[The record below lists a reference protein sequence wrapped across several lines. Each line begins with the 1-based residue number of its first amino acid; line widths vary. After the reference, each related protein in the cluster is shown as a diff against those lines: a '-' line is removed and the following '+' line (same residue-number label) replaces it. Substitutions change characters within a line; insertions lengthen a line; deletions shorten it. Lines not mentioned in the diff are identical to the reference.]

1 MRKFFGI
8 IKYDLSH
15 LKTFFII
22 TLAAV
27 LGINACL
34 VIVAGC
40 FSAGNAT
47 SWMMIVSEYLSRLAV
62 LLVALSVTVNAF
74 LKELKH
80 PDYFCASP
88 VSPATRI
95 IARLAGVFLCSAAAS
110 AACLLA
116 SSVFATYAYSICP
129 YEATAAGKINFVFC
143 VYGKK
148 LYYYLLPL
156 AAGIISATVFS
167 LSSVVA
173 AFTKTQKLPSPFG
186 AIAGVAVSA
195 AIAAACYLCLVGA
208 LNILTFSAFGD
219 GLGNLF
225 PKNALYSLFCGN
237 RYFIDGRQAYPAS
250 LPSYILFY
258 NLQNPLVSLVLALI
272 NYISLSISSFVGA
285 GRRKGARIPAFAIC
299 VIAICGAITL
309 FSTLDTVILI
319 GRPMMETGIKDPV
332 IKTVLL
338 YDGEEYDFF
347 EDIKVWDKYN
357 SFYSVTVESAG
368 GKGYAS
374 GYKFYASGE
383 GVYTV
388 KAYLFRGGF
397 FGGERVFGKIAEYR
411 FTVEPRTYGEGE

>member
-156 AAGIISATVFS
+156 AAGRHGSCFNH
-167 LSSVVA
+167 
-173 AFTKTQKLPSPFG
+173 G
-186 AIAGVAVSA
+186 
-195 AIAAACYLCLVGA
+195 
-208 LNILTFSAFGD
+208 
-219 GLGNLF
+219 
-225 PKNALYSLFCGN
+225 
-237 RYFIDGRQAYPAS
+237 
-250 LPSYILFY
+250 
-258 NLQNPLVSLVLALI
+258 
-272 NYISLSISSFVGA
+272 
-285 GRRKGARIPAFAIC
+285 
-299 VIAICGAITL
+299 
-309 FSTLDTVILI
+309 
-319 GRPMMETGIKDPV
+319 
-332 IKTVLL
+332 
-338 YDGEEYDFF
+338 
-347 EDIKVWDKYN
+347 
-357 SFYSVTVESAG
+357 
-368 GKGYAS
+368 
-374 GYKFYASGE
+374 
-383 GVYTV
+383 
-388 KAYLFRGGF
+388 
-397 FGGERVFGKIAEYR
+397 
-411 FTVEPRTYGEGE
+411 